1 MLLRSPF
8 DSLGNKLFQEQH
20 FVASTLQKMNE
31 RVPIPQIQLSAHVF
45 SSPVYSD
52 DLNSMSQA
60 QSSSSVGVLYS

>member
-20 FVASTLQKMNE
+20 FIASTLQKMNE

-52 DLNSMSQA
+52 DLN
-60 QSSSSVGVLYS
+60 